1 MNSSTTET
9 NTDKSN
15 TNSNVVQFNS
25 EERVLD
31 TASEWLVKLDEGL
44 DESEAQ
50 ALKVWLAT
58 PLHRDT
64 FLEMVALWDKMSVLN
79 ELADIVPHTT
89 EPGAKQKADSA
100 VTWKRP
106 LAIAASLLMV
116 GFLSYQG
123 LNLFCEENSFLD
135 FTFPLS

>member
-44 DESEAQ
+44 DESEAR

-79 ELADIVPHTT
+79 ELADIVPHTP
-89 EPGAKQKADSA
+89 EP
-100 VTWKRP
+100 
-106 LAIAASLLMV
+106 
-116 GFLSYQG
+116 
-123 LNLFCEENSFLD
+123 
-135 FTFPLS
+135 